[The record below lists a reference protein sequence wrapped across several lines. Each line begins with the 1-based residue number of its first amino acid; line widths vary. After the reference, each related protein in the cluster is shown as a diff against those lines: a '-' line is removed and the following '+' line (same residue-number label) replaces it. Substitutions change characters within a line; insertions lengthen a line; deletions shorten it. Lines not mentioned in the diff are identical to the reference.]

1 MVTPETLYL
10 SFNFSNRLFRSGSAL
25 EFERHHFGPGTVLL
39 FSDICKFYLHI
50 CVFFCIFAR
59 KLRAVDI

>member
-10 SFNFSNRLFRSGSAL
+10 SFNFSNRLFTPGSAL
-25 EFERHHFGPGTVLL
+25 EYERHHCGPGTVLL